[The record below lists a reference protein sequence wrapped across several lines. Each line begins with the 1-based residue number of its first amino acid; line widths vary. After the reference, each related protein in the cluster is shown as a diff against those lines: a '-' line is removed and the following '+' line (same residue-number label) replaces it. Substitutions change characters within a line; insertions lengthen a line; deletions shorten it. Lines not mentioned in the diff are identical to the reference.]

1 VQGKSIIKGVL
12 HRHET
17 IKRILLVLAINAAFT
32 VVFVSVILMNTPT
45 FVVPHTGTGSPFFL
59 LGSVTDLINNGYV
72 ISSIA
77 SFMLWWIATVAV
89 LRHYSEKSRMKAR
102 WIILSIPLIYF
113 LIQFQ
118 PLFINLFSS
127 FLLSEPVL
135 FSTLYTL
142 TFTLSK
148 VVGGILFGIA
158 FCSIGVIRDYMIV
171 SAYRLV
177 LVFVSNQA
185 AVLVSAAYPPF
196 GVASA
201 SFMGLASYLVLVGIY
216 SSAISVAEDSN
227 LRRSI
232 RSLTTEE
239 SRLLDSIASAHM
251 EQEIQKRV
259 LTLTKQNQDRL
270 TEETG
275 IQSSLTE
282 DDMKSYLQEV
292 IKEIQKGRQ
301 QK

>member
-1 VQGKSIIKGVL
+1 
-12 HRHET
+12 
-17 IKRILLVLAINAAFT
+17 
-32 VVFVSVILMNTPT
+32 MNTPT

-77 SFMLWWIATVAV
+77 SFMLWWIATVTV
-89 LRHYSEKSRMKAR
+89 LRHYSEKSRTKIR

-118 PLFINLFSS
+118 PLFVNLFSS
-127 FLLSEPVL
+127 FLLSEPIL

-158 FCSIGVIRDYMIV
+158 FWSIARKLSGKNVIRDYMIV
-171 SAYRLV
+171 SAYGLV
-177 LVFVSNQA
+177 LVFVCNQA

-292 IKEIQKGRQ
+292 IKEIQKSKR
-301 QK
+301 